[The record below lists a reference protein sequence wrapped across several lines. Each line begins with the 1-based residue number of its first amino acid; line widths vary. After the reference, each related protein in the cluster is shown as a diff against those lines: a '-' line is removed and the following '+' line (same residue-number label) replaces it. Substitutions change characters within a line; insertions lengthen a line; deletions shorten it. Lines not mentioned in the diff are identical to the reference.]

1 MQAKCIQ
8 AHTWMYYKC
17 IRVGEC
23 ACLGV
28 SVPEKACMRVCVS
41 VCLTVSLLLGECYVS
56 AVCTGVVC
64 KYVRISVPL
73 CASVEILVHV
83 LVCM

>member
-17 IRVGEC
+17 VHVGEC

-28 SVPEKACMRVCVS
+28 TVPENVCMRVCVS
-41 VCLTVSLLLGECYVS
+41 VCSSVSLLLGV
-56 AVCTGVVC
+56 T
-64 KYVRISVPL
+64 
-73 CASVEILVHV
+73 
-83 LVCM
+83 